1 MTPVAKGVSAHVTP
15 VAKEVSVTKSPTKR
29 TSGKT
34 MSAKA
39 ASAQPLNL
47 VEAVETKV
55 EESKE
60 EVGDDKDMESLEEEP
75 NMATVDD
82 DRESAKKDG
91 DTAQVEER
99 AVDDVGESAK
109 EEQTIV
115 ETEISDIKNVG
126 DTEEERPVNVEV
138 EETLKTEACSI
149 VEEAQDG
156 KEVWKE
162 ESRVNGNKEPR
173 EAANTDADVN
183 VELHKEDT
191 EPVNEFDDVER
202 MNNGGKVD
210 LGEHGD
216 EKPQENPDE
225 ERQALEDECRELTN
239 MAKERKI
246 KKEREIFVGGLDRD
260 AVEEDVRKVFEKIGE
275 IIEIRLHRNSST
287 NKNKGYAFVEYAKKE
302 HAKRALLEMKNPVVC
317 IIIIYI
323 VY

>member
-1 MTPVAKGVSAHVTP
+1 MTPVAKA
-15 VAKEVSVTKSPTKR
+15 VSVTNSPTKR

-34 MSAKA
+34 MSAKF

-60 EVGDDKDMESLEEEP
+60 EVGDDKNMESMEEEP
-75 NMATVDD
+75 NMATVDND
-82 DRESAKKDG
+82 GESAKKDG
-91 DTAQVEER
+91 DTAEDEEP

-115 ETEISDIKNVG
+115 ETEISNSKNVG

-138 EETLKTEACSI
+138 EETLKTEACSV
-149 VEEAQDG
+149 VEEGQDG
-156 KEVWKE
+156 KEVQKE
-162 ESRVNGNKEPR
+162 ESRVNGNKEPH

-202 MNNGGKVD
+202 MNDGGKVD
-210 LGEHGD
+210 PGEHGD
-216 EKPQENPDE
+216 EKRQEGDTENPDE
-225 ERQALEDECRELTN
+225 ENQALEDECRELTN

-275 IIEIRLHRNSST
+275 IVEIRLHRNSST

-317 IIIIYI
+317 IIIVFV